1 MRKIVFICLFWF
13 FYLNKFQA
21 QLVFSNDHKNSVY
34 VALTYYLNT
43 ADYKGWYSTGWYYID
58 PFETRNLVEG
68 NLKDSCYFYYAYDSD
83 GKIWQGDGR
92 DSFIVEKQKIFKIR
106 NADKQYQIN
115 SDSRTFKFFRKID
128 IENKNAYTIRLT
140 AVDN

>member
-1 MRKIVFICLFWF
+1 MRKIVFIGLFSF

-21 QLVFSNDHKNSVY
+21 QLVFSNDQKNSVY

-43 ADYKGWYSTGWYYID
+43 ADYKRWYSTGWYYID
-58 PFETRNLVEG
+58 PFETRNLIEG
-68 NLKDSCYFYYAYDSD
+68 ELNDSCYFYYAYDSD
-83 GKIWQGDGR
+83 GKIWKGDGKY
-92 DSFIVEKQKIFKIR
+92 SFIVEKQKIFKIK

-128 IENKNAYTIRLT
+128 IENKKAYIIRLT
-140 AVDN
+140 AMDN

>member
-1 MRKIVFICLFWF
+1 MNLEIVKKYYEPKTILDIGANVGQ
-13 FYLNKFQA
+13 FYNECKSIFTD
-21 QLVFSNDHKNSVY
+21 S
-34 VALTYYLNT
+34 YY
-43 ADYKGWYSTGWYYID
+43 Y
-58 PFETRNLVEG
+58 LVEG

-140 AVDN
+140 AIDN